1 MVPFVFPAAYAAFFI
16 WIEVMTYPVAKTEVK
31 LSYPVELGGSKIE
44 VLNLRRP
51 KVRDQ
56 LIADKQNKNDADK
69 EVHLMALL
77 AEVEPAVIQELDMED
92 YAEVQK
98 VIMGFRK
105 KNSESETS
113 SEG

>member
-1 MVPFVFPAAYAAFFI
+1 
-16 WIEVMTYPVAKTEVK
+16 MTYPVAKTEVK
-31 LSYPVELGGSKIE
+31 LAYPVELNGQKIE

-69 EVHLMALL
+69 EVHLMSLL

-92 YAEVQK
+92 YTEVQK
-98 VIMGFRK
+98 VIVGFRK

-113 SEG
+113 NED

>member
-1 MVPFVFPAAYAAFFI
+1 
-16 WIEVMTYPVAKTEVK
+16 MTYPVAKTEVK
-31 LSYPVELGGSKIE
+31 LAYPVTVNGKEIKMLA
-44 VLNLRRP
+44 LRRP

-69 EVHLMALL
+69 EVHLMSLL
-77 AEVEPAVIQELDMED
+77 AEVEPAVIQDLDLDD
-92 YAEVQK
+92 YMEVQK
-98 VIMGFRK
+98 VIVGFRK

>member
-1 MVPFVFPAAYAAFFI
+1 
-16 WIEVMTYPVAKTEVK
+16 MTYPVAKTEVT
-31 LSYPVELGGSKIE
+31 LTYPVNVNGKEIKTLA
-44 VLNLRRP
+44 LRRP

-69 EVHLMALL
+69 EVHLMSLL
-77 AEVEPAVIQELDMED
+77 AEVEPAVIQDLDLDD
-92 YAEVQK
+92 YMEVQK
-98 VIMGFRK
+98 VIVGFRK

>member
-1 MVPFVFPAAYAAFFI
+1 
-16 WIEVMTYPVAKTEVK
+16 MTYPAAKTEVK
-31 LSYPVELGGSKIE
+31 LAYPVALGGQKIE

-56 LIADKQNKNDADK
+56 LIADKQNKTDADK

-77 AEVEPAVIQELDMED
+77 AEVDPAVIQELDMDD
-92 YAEVQK
+92 YTEVQK
-98 VIMGFRK
+98 VIVGFRQK
-105 KNSESETS
+105 RSTSETS

>member
-1 MVPFVFPAAYAAFFI
+1 
-16 WIEVMTYPVAKTEVK
+16 MTYPAAKTEVK
-31 LSYPVELGGSKIE
+31 LSYPVTVNGTEIKTLA
-44 VLNLRRP
+44 LRRP

-92 YAEVQK
+92 YEGVQK
-98 VIMGFRK
+98 VIVGFRK
-105 KNSESETS
+105 KSSKSETS

>member
-1 MVPFVFPAAYAAFFI
+1 
-16 WIEVMTYPVAKTEVK
+16 MTYPVAKTEVK
-31 LSYPVELGGSKIE
+31 LSYPVELNGKQIE

-69 EVHLMALL
+69 EVHLMSLL

-92 YAEVQK
+92 YEKVQK
-98 VIMGFRK
+98 VIVGFRK
-105 KNSESETS
+105 KSSKSETS
-113 SEG
+113 KEG

>member
-1 MVPFVFPAAYAAFFI
+1 
-16 WIEVMTYPVAKTEVK
+16 MTYPETHKTEIT
-31 LSYPVELGGSKIE
+31 LTYPVTVNGKEIKTLA
-44 VLNLRRP
+44 LRRP

-92 YAEVQK
+92 YEGVQK
-98 VIMGFRK
+98 VIVGFRK
-105 KNSESETS
+105 KKSESETS
-113 SEG
+113 SED

>member
-1 MVPFVFPAAYAAFFI
+1 
-16 WIEVMTYPVAKTEVK
+16 MTYPVAKTEVK

-77 AEVEPAVIQELDMED
+77 AEVEPVVIQELDMED